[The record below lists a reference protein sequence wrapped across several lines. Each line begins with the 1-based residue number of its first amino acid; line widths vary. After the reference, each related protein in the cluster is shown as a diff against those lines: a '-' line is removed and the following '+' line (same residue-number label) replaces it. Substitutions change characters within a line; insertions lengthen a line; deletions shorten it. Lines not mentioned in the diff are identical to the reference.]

1 MLGYVEPKFRICEHA
16 ALATLTLMCSAGW
29 SQSNHC
35 RGNSAH
41 QVCRRM
47 IHLMQ
52 IDYAQWEILN
62 CDFELHV
69 SIERRCTIAGI
80 LFVCTDVE
88 GILLFEV
95 TQPSPRP
102 DCLDGPSSWG
112 FCERGQFLCSI
123 TFDPIPNATQIL
135 VNSERT
141 SCVLEKV
148 QFKCATSASG
158 PGCLSDCLSTEASA
172 GICVSRTETS
182 LDISDSLVLSRLCKA
197 NRVCLNSVTNHCIPA
212 SDLIV
217 DHECIAGVCL
227 LHNVIYDTT
236 WTAPVCHDRL
246 CFGCFAMWIQIENR
260 FRCTLVPTLYP
271 AEKILISPVFPGN
284 CSSLAHLQNGK
295 EVIPLGIP
303 ALFDSPGSCEEV
315 ILSTAVIIFVDGWN
329 PFHQV
334 LQTFRLLFQ
343 ALASFSGIFS
353 QESSTGFADCM
364 VLLTAK
370 NTIEDVGPFGQNVL
384 ASFCTRGILELR
396 NMHRP
401 CFARLLLGSTPGGW
415 DMNIAQNEAVPINF
429 AGIHMA
435 QWIKRASGLDALQ
448 EQSVKLTPVVTLILR
463 RGRRAIFNQEQV
475 INAVSCKSISQT
487 CPYTLST
494 IDFDQQSFQ
503 DALALVAR
511 STVLVGVHGAGL
523 TNLIF
528 LPPGAALV
536 ELRLSRA
543 RTEFRNLCRS
553 FGKLHYEFA
562 GTRMIV
568 PHTARWSIFDDRD
581 LILVVTKPGELA
593 EYVSNAT
600 FAVRRRFP
608 ACC

>member
-1 MLGYVEPKFRICEHA
+1 
-16 ALATLTLMCSAGW
+16 
-29 SQSNHC
+29 
-35 RGNSAH
+35 
-41 QVCRRM
+41 
-47 IHLMQ
+47 
-52 IDYAQWEILN
+52 
-62 CDFELHV
+62 
-69 SIERRCTIAGI
+69 
-80 LFVCTDVE
+80 
-88 GILLFEV
+88 
-95 TQPSPRP
+95 
-102 DCLDGPSSWG
+102 
-112 FCERGQFLCSI
+112 
-123 TFDPIPNATQIL
+123 
-135 VNSERT
+135 
-141 SCVLEKV
+141 
-148 QFKCATSASG
+148 
-158 PGCLSDCLSTEASA
+158 LSDCLSTEASA

-182 LDISDSLVLSRLCKA
+182 LDISDSLAQEYALSRLCKA
-197 NRVCLNSVTNHCIPA
+197 HRVCLNSVTNHCIPA

-246 CFGCFAMWIQIENR
+246 CFGCFAMWIQTENR

-271 AEKILISPVFPGN
+271 AEKSLISPVFPGN
-284 CSSLAHLQNGK
+284 CSSLAHLKNGK
-295 EVIPLGIP
+295 EVIPMGIP
-303 ALFDSPGSCEEV
+303 ALFESPGSCQEV
-315 ILSTAVIIFVDGWN
+315 ILSTAVTIFVDGWN

-353 QESSTGFADCM
+353 QESSTGFTDCM

-370 NTIEDVGPFGQNVL
+370 NTIEDVGPFGRNVL
-384 ASFCTRGILELR
+384 ASFCTRGIFELR

-415 DMNIAQNEAVPINF
+415 DMNIAQTEGVPIPINF
-429 AGIHMA
+429 AGIYMA
-435 QWIKRASGLDALQ
+435 QWIKRASGLDTLQ
-448 EQSVKLTPVVTLILR
+448 EHSAKLIPVVTLILR

-475 INAVSCKSISQT
+475 MNIVSCKGSSQT

-494 IDFDQQSFQ
+494 IDFDQRSFQ

-528 LPPGAALV
+528 LPPGAALI

-562 GTRMIV
+562 STRMIV
-568 PHTARWSIFDDRD
+568 PQTALWSVLDDRD
-581 LILVVTKPGELA
+581 LILVVTNPGELA

>member
-1 MLGYVEPKFRICEHA
+1 M
-16 ALATLTLMCSAGW
+16 
-29 SQSNHC
+29 
-35 RGNSAH
+35 
-41 QVCRRM
+41 
-47 IHLMQ
+47 
-52 IDYAQWEILN
+52 
-62 CDFELHV
+62 
-69 SIERRCTIAGI
+69 
-80 LFVCTDVE
+80 
-88 GILLFEV
+88 
-95 TQPSPRP
+95 
-102 DCLDGPSSWG
+102 
-112 FCERGQFLCSI
+112 
-123 TFDPIPNATQIL
+123 
-135 VNSERT
+135 
-141 SCVLEKV
+141 
-148 QFKCATSASG
+148 
-158 PGCLSDCLSTEASA
+158 
-172 GICVSRTETS
+172 
-182 LDISDSLVLSRLCKA
+182 
-197 NRVCLNSVTNHCIPA
+197 
-212 SDLIV
+212 
-217 DHECIAGVCL
+217 
-227 LHNVIYDTT
+227 
-236 WTAPVCHDRL
+236 
-246 CFGCFAMWIQIENR
+246 
-260 FRCTLVPTLYP
+260 
-271 AEKILISPVFPGN
+271 
-284 CSSLAHLQNGK
+284 
-295 EVIPLGIP
+295 GIP
-303 ALFDSPGSCEEV
+303 ALFESPGSCQEV
-315 ILSTAVIIFVDGWN
+315 ILSTAVTIFVDGWN

-353 QESSTGFADCM
+353 QESSTGFTDCM

-370 NTIEDVGPFGQNVL
+370 NTIEDVGPFGRNVL
-384 ASFCTRGILELR
+384 ASFCTRGIFELR

-415 DMNIAQNEAVPINF
+415 DMNIAQNEVVPINF

-448 EQSVKLTPVVTLILR
+448 EQSAKLTPVVTLILR

-475 INAVSCKSISQT
+475 INVVSCKSISQT

-528 LPPGAALV
+528 LPPGAALI

-562 GTRMIV
+562 STRMIV
-568 PHTARWSIFDDRD
+568 PQTALWSVLDDRD
-581 LILVVTKPGELA
+581 LILVVTNPGELA